1 MMNKQDAEAVIRDT
15 IEYAN
20 HEIKKSKDQMR
31 KRMLLCVAALVCI
44 VVVLFFPFSKTV
56 VFSGNGHVLNGEK
69 EAIADCAIAIEVKE
83 WRSLALRYKM
93 SFSFAVDGTNCYV
106 SDEVHFPLSFSVSER
121 GDCLIGQSYY
131 DEKTN
136 SMKFCSLFYLGD
148 YSLVETFWEDNYYS
162 LSME

>member
-1 MMNKQDAEAVIRDT
+1 MNKQDAEAVIRET

-20 HEIKKSKDQMR
+20 SEIKKNKDQMR
-31 KRMLLCVAALVCI
+31 KRVIACVIALVC
-44 VVVLFFPFSKTV
+44 VALVLFFPFSKTI
-56 VFSGNGHVLNGEK
+56 VFSGNGNVLNSEQ
-69 EAIADCAIAIEVKE
+69 EPIDECAITIEVKE

-121 GDCLIGQSYY
+121 GDCLISQSYY

-136 SMKFCSLFYLGD
+136 SMEHCTLFYRGD
-148 YSLVETFWEDNYYS
+148 YSFADIYWEDDCYS

>member
-1 MMNKQDAEAVIRDT
+1 MNKNDAEAVIRET

-20 HEIKKSKDQMR
+20 SEIKKNKDQMR
-31 KRMLLCVAALVCI
+31 KRVIACVIALVC
-44 VVVLFFPFSKTV
+44 VALVLFFPFSKTI
-56 VFSGNGHVLNGEK
+56 VFSGNGNVLNSEQ
-69 EAIADCAIAIEVKE
+69 EPIDECAITIEVKE
-83 WRSLALRYKM
+83 WRSLVLRYKTN
-93 SFSFAVDGTNCYV
+93 FSFALDGTKRYA
-106 SDEVHFPLSFSVSER
+106 SEEVHFPLSFSVSER